1 MDDFLR
7 TVTTHLSR
15 YFRERLLLERDPII
29 EHVFLYRNHNV
40 ARHLEKLLQPVSG
53 NKTASLLN
61 ITSTLPVVLNCSRV
75 LATSWGD
82 WDWFQNLSMNH
93 SHKENK
99 LLWGPGLKIL
109 EFPFKDYRTI
119 LWYASDR
126 VFPKQN
132 CDNHIKILNVA
143 MWY

>member
-75 LATSWGD
+75 LATS
-82 WDWFQNLSMNH
+82 
-93 SHKENK
+93 
-99 LLWGPGLKIL
+99 
-109 EFPFKDYRTI
+109 
-119 LWYASDR
+119 
-126 VFPKQN
+126 
-132 CDNHIKILNVA
+132 
-143 MWY
+143 